1 MDDLIWG
8 HYPSSNINTVILN
21 IWVEYFYTTFEN
33 DLGLL
38 LRNEYK
44 DFVACFRK
52 KKNTEL

>member
-1 MDDLIWG
+1 
-8 HYPSSNINTVILN
+8 LN

-52 KKNTEL
+52 KKILNYNDN